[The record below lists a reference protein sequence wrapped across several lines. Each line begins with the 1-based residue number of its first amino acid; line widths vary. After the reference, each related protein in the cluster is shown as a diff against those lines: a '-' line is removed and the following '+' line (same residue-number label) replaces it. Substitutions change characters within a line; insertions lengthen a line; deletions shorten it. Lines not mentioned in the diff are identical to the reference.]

1 MNIYVGNL
9 NFQVKEDDLRQLF
22 EEYGELNSV
31 KVVIDK
37 YSGKS
42 KGFAFII
49 MDNETEANN
58 AIKELNGRELSDRQL
73 VVNEARPKKDNFF
86 KKY

>member
-9 NFQVKEDDLRQLF
+9 SFKVNEDDLRQLF
-22 EEYGELNSV
+22 EEFGELNSV
-31 KVVIDK
+31 KIITDK

-42 KGFAFII
+42 KGFAFIV
-49 MDNETEANN
+49 MDNDSEANS
-58 AIKELNGRELSDRQL
+58 AIQELNGKDLADRQI
-73 VVNEARPKKDNFF
+73 VVNEAKPKKDNFF